1 MKVTALC
8 LVGAVLAA
16 LLKKG
21 SPELALLLALAA
33 CAAVLLALVRGVE
46 TVTAFVREV
55 MQWGGVESALFAPL
69 FKTVAI
75 ALISRTGADLCR
87 DAGEGAMASLVETAG
102 AFGAVVVSLP
112 LFGAVWELLSDM
124 MRKWTI
130 CALAV
135 LALLGSVMTASAQEL
150 TEALP
155 PEAQELL
162 DGLEEENAVDGGLG
176 AGLARLWEKGCESF
190 LDILRQSLRGVVLLL
205 GAVLVCGVAE
215 DCLQAAGSEVNYVSM
230 AGALVVTALTA
241 GSVRGLMTLG
251 METIEQLDVFSKALL
266 PTLAAAVAASGGI
279 VSAGV
284 KQVATAFFAELLITL
299 IRNVFMPLVYVCA
312 AAASAEAML
321 PGHGLGRIGKG
332 VSKAVTWVL
341 TGALILFTGYL
352 AVSGALSGSSDA
364 LTAQLTK
371 NAISTA
377 VPVVGGIISDA
388 AGSVL
393 AGALVLKNAVGAFG
407 MLAVLAI
414 CLLPFLRLAVQ
425 YLLYK
430 LTAFL
435 AATVGSA
442 PLVGL
447 IDALGSAFGLVLGMA
462 GCCSL
467 LLLIS
472 IASSVQVVVS

>member
-1 MKVTALC
+1 
-8 LVGAVLAA
+8 
-16 LLKKG
+16 
-21 SPELALLLALAA
+21 
-33 CAAVLLALVRGVE
+33 
-46 TVTAFVREV
+46 
-55 MQWGGVESALFAPL
+55 
-69 FKTVAI
+69 
-75 ALISRTGADLCR
+75 
-87 DAGEGAMASLVETAG
+87 
-102 AFGAVVVSLP
+102 
-112 LFGAVWELLSDM
+112 

-162 DGLEEENAVDGGLG
+162 DGLEEENAADGGFG

-215 DCLQAAGSEVNYVSM
+215 DCLQAAGSEVNYVYM

-312 AAASAEAML
+312 AAAAAEAML

>member
-1 MKVTALC
+1 MVPAWAADLPQEVTDAAPPAAEELEGKDFSGGVTAL
-8 LVGAVLAA
+8 LEQGTTLLGEALRGNLRGAVL
-16 LLKKG
+16 
-21 SPELALLLALAA
+21 
-33 CAAVLLALVRGVE
+33 
-46 TVTAFVREV
+46 
-55 MQWGGVESALFAPL
+55 
-69 FKTVAI
+69 
-75 ALISRTGADLCR
+75 
-87 DAGEGAMASLVETAG
+87 
-102 AFGAVVVSLP
+102 
-112 LFGAVWELLSDM
+112 
-124 MRKWTI
+124 
-130 CALAV
+130 
-135 LALLGSVMTASAQEL
+135 
-150 TEALP
+150 
-155 PEAQELL
+155 
-162 DGLEEENAVDGGLG
+162 
-176 AGLARLWEKGCESF
+176 
-190 LDILRQSLRGVVLLL
+190 ILGVVLLC
-205 GAVLVCGVAE
+205 GAADAVLRTPE
-215 DCLQAAGSEVNYVSM
+215 SPMRRFLPM
-230 AGALVVTALTA
+230 AGAAAIAVLSL
-241 GSVRGLMTLG
+241 GSMKSLLGLGTQ
-251 METIEQLDVFSKALL
+251 TIEELDVFSKALL

-312 AAASAEAML
+312 AAAAAEAML

-407 MLAVLAI
+407 MLAVIAI

>member
-1 MKVTALC
+1 
-8 LVGAVLAA
+8 
-16 LLKKG
+16 
-21 SPELALLLALAA
+21 
-33 CAAVLLALVRGVE
+33 
-46 TVTAFVREV
+46 
-55 MQWGGVESALFAPL
+55 
-69 FKTVAI
+69 
-75 ALISRTGADLCR
+75 
-87 DAGEGAMASLVETAG
+87 
-102 AFGAVVVSLP
+102 
-112 LFGAVWELLSDM
+112 

-162 DGLEEENAVDGGLG
+162 DGLEEENAADGGFG

-205 GAVLVCGVAE
+205 GAVLVCGVTE

-312 AAASAEAML
+312 AAAAAEAML

-393 AGALVLKNAVGAFG
+393 AGAFG

>member
-1 MKVTALC
+1 
-8 LVGAVLAA
+8 
-16 LLKKG
+16 
-21 SPELALLLALAA
+21 
-33 CAAVLLALVRGVE
+33 
-46 TVTAFVREV
+46 
-55 MQWGGVESALFAPL
+55 
-69 FKTVAI
+69 
-75 ALISRTGADLCR
+75 
-87 DAGEGAMASLVETAG
+87 
-102 AFGAVVVSLP
+102 
-112 LFGAVWELLSDM
+112 

-162 DGLEEENAVDGGLG
+162 DGLEEENAADGGFG

-241 GSVRGLMTLG
+241 GSVRGLMTL
-251 METIEQLDVFSKALL
+251 
-266 PTLAAAVAASGGI
+266 AAAVAASGGI

-312 AAASAEAML
+312 AAAAAEAML

-352 AVSGALSGSSDA
+352 AVSVALSGSSDA

>member
-1 MKVTALC
+1 M
-8 LVGAVLAA
+8 
-16 LLKKG
+16 
-21 SPELALLLALAA
+21 
-33 CAAVLLALVRGVE
+33 
-46 TVTAFVREV
+46 
-55 MQWGGVESALFAPL
+55 
-69 FKTVAI
+69 
-75 ALISRTGADLCR
+75 
-87 DAGEGAMASLVETAG
+87 
-102 AFGAVVVSLP
+102 
-112 LFGAVWELLSDM
+112 
-124 MRKWTI
+124 
-130 CALAV
+130 
-135 LALLGSVMTASAQEL
+135 
-150 TEALP
+150 
-155 PEAQELL
+155 
-162 DGLEEENAVDGGLG
+162 
-176 AGLARLWEKGCESF
+176 
-190 LDILRQSLRGVVLLL
+190 
-205 GAVLVCGVAE
+205 
-215 DCLQAAGSEVNYVSM
+215 
-230 AGALVVTALTA
+230 
-241 GSVRGLMTLG
+241 
-251 METIEQLDVFSKALL
+251 
-266 PTLAAAVAASGGI
+266 
-279 VSAGV
+279 
-284 KQVATAFFAELLITL
+284 
-299 IRNVFMPLVYVCA
+299 
-312 AAASAEAML
+312 
-321 PGHGLGRIGKG
+321 
-332 VSKAVTWVL
+332 L

>member
-1 MKVTALC
+1 
-8 LVGAVLAA
+8 
-16 LLKKG
+16 
-21 SPELALLLALAA
+21 
-33 CAAVLLALVRGVE
+33 
-46 TVTAFVREV
+46 
-55 MQWGGVESALFAPL
+55 
-69 FKTVAI
+69 
-75 ALISRTGADLCR
+75 
-87 DAGEGAMASLVETAG
+87 
-102 AFGAVVVSLP
+102 
-112 LFGAVWELLSDM
+112 

-162 DGLEEENAVDGGLG
+162 DGLEEENAADGGFG

-312 AAASAEAML
+312 AAAAAEAML

-377 VPVVGGIISDA
+377 VGGIISDA

>member
-1 MKVTALC
+1 
-8 LVGAVLAA
+8 
-16 LLKKG
+16 
-21 SPELALLLALAA
+21 
-33 CAAVLLALVRGVE
+33 
-46 TVTAFVREV
+46 
-55 MQWGGVESALFAPL
+55 
-69 FKTVAI
+69 
-75 ALISRTGADLCR
+75 
-87 DAGEGAMASLVETAG
+87 
-102 AFGAVVVSLP
+102 
-112 LFGAVWELLSDM
+112 

-150 TEALP
+150 TDALP

-162 DGLEEENAVDGGLG
+162 DGLEEENAADGGLG

-321 PGHGLGRIGKG
+321 PGHGRGRISARRGFRRWR
-332 VSKAVTWVL
+332 A
-341 TGALILFTGYL
+341 
-352 AVSGALSGSSDA
+352 
-364 LTAQLTK
+364 
-371 NAISTA
+371 STRS
-377 VPVVGGIISDA
+377 P
-388 AGSVL
+388 
-393 AGALVLKNAVGAFG
+393 
-407 MLAVLAI
+407 
-414 CLLPFLRLAVQ
+414 
-425 YLLYK
+425 
-430 LTAFL
+430 
-435 AATVGSA
+435 
-442 PLVGL
+442 
-447 IDALGSAFGLVLGMA
+447 
-462 GCCSL
+462 CSC
-467 LLLIS
+467 S
-472 IASSVQVVVS
+472 RVR

>member
-1 MKVTALC
+1 
-8 LVGAVLAA
+8 
-16 LLKKG
+16 
-21 SPELALLLALAA
+21 
-33 CAAVLLALVRGVE
+33 
-46 TVTAFVREV
+46 
-55 MQWGGVESALFAPL
+55 MQRASFWKRHRYPL
-69 FKTVAI
+69 
-75 ALISRTGADLCR
+75 
-87 DAGEGAMASLVETAG
+87 
-102 AFGAVVVSLP
+102 
-112 LFGAVWELLSDM
+112 
-124 MRKWTI
+124 
-130 CALAV
+130 
-135 LALLGSVMTASAQEL
+135 
-150 TEALP
+150 
-155 PEAQELL
+155 
-162 DGLEEENAVDGGLG
+162 
-176 AGLARLWEKGCESF
+176 
-190 LDILRQSLRGVVLLL
+190 
-205 GAVLVCGVAE
+205 
-215 DCLQAAGSEVNYVSM
+215 Y
-230 AGALVVTALTA
+230 
-241 GSVRGLMTLG
+241 
-251 METIEQLDVFSKALL
+251 DVFSKALL

-312 AAASAEAML
+312 AAAAAEAML

-407 MLAVLAI
+407 MLAVIAI

-447 IDALGSAFGLVLGMA
+447 IDALGSAFGLVLGQTVRQLSHMPPFHYLIYFHSFQKSIYRFLFHFPSVAVRFPQEGSITDGPSVPLSGNSSAVRTAA
-462 GCCSL
+462 GICLPHMRRLTEKHCSKV
-467 LLLIS
+467 
-472 IASSVQVVVS
+472 AS

>member
-1 MKVTALC
+1 
-8 LVGAVLAA
+8 
-16 LLKKG
+16 
-21 SPELALLLALAA
+21 
-33 CAAVLLALVRGVE
+33 
-46 TVTAFVREV
+46 
-55 MQWGGVESALFAPL
+55 
-69 FKTVAI
+69 
-75 ALISRTGADLCR
+75 
-87 DAGEGAMASLVETAG
+87 
-102 AFGAVVVSLP
+102 
-112 LFGAVWELLSDM
+112 

-135 LALLGSVMTASAQEL
+135 LALLSAVVTASAQEL
-150 TEALP
+150 TDALP
-155 PEAQELL
+155 QETQELL
-162 DGLEEENAVDGGLG
+162 GELEEENAADGGLG

-190 LDILRQSLRGVVLLL
+190 SDILCQSLRGVVLLL

-299 IRNVFMPLVYVCA
+299 IRNVLMPLVYVCVA
-312 AAASAEAML
+312 AAAAEAML

-332 VSKAVTWVL
+332 VSKAVTWLL

-393 AGALVLKNAVGAFG
+393 AGAFG

>member
-1 MKVTALC
+1 
-8 LVGAVLAA
+8 
-16 LLKKG
+16 
-21 SPELALLLALAA
+21 
-33 CAAVLLALVRGVE
+33 
-46 TVTAFVREV
+46 
-55 MQWGGVESALFAPL
+55 
-69 FKTVAI
+69 
-75 ALISRTGADLCR
+75 
-87 DAGEGAMASLVETAG
+87 
-102 AFGAVVVSLP
+102 
-112 LFGAVWELLSDM
+112 

-162 DGLEEENAVDGGLG
+162 DGLEEENAADGGLG
-176 AGLARLWEKGCESF
+176 EGLARLWEKGCESF
-190 LDILRQSLRGVVLLL
+190 SDILRQSLRGVVLLL

-251 METIEQLDVFSKALL
+251 METIEQLDVFSK
-266 PTLAAAVAASGGI
+266 
-279 VSAGV
+279 
-284 KQVATAFFAELLITL
+284 ATAFFAELLITL

-425 YLLYK
+425 HLLYK

>member
-1 MKVTALC
+1 
-8 LVGAVLAA
+8 
-16 LLKKG
+16 
-21 SPELALLLALAA
+21 
-33 CAAVLLALVRGVE
+33 
-46 TVTAFVREV
+46 
-55 MQWGGVESALFAPL
+55 
-69 FKTVAI
+69 
-75 ALISRTGADLCR
+75 
-87 DAGEGAMASLVETAG
+87 
-102 AFGAVVVSLP
+102 
-112 LFGAVWELLSDM
+112 

-150 TEALP
+150 TDALP

-162 DGLEEENAVDGGLG
+162 DGLEEENAADGGLG

-299 IRNVFMPLVYVCA
+299 IRNVLMPLVYVCA

-352 AVSGALSGSSDA
+352 AVS
-364 LTAQLTK
+364 
-371 NAISTA
+371 
-377 VPVVGGIISDA
+377 VV
-388 AGSVL
+388 
-393 AGALVLKNAVGAFG
+393 
-407 MLAVLAI
+407 
-414 CLLPFLRLAVQ
+414 
-425 YLLYK
+425 
-430 LTAFL
+430 
-435 AATVGSA
+435 SA